1 MEFMT
6 YILVQ
11 RLGLLL
17 ILAFLMT
24 RIPSFRSLLD
34 REMDTRTVI
43 LHAVIYGLFGIA
55 GTISGI
61 VIENGNIVSQFI
73 LFPVQDHQL
82 VVSSSL
88 VAIVIAGLLGGPVV
102 GMGAG
107 LIGGIHLFYL
117 GGLGNTAGC
126 IVNILTGLLV
136 GMTARFFSNDRVI
149 SPLKALFIGIFPP
162 ILQMGILLIFHPH
175 DDFIKEA
182 VDQISLPLVFSN
194 SVAIA
199 IFTAMIAAAINEQ
212 EREAALET
220 RRALMIAEDALPHL
234 KKESQFEMA
243 QGIAELL
250 FKRLK
255 VAAVSVSNREQV
267 LAYVGLGADHHKPGD
282 PLQTRLSHEV
292 IQTGALKVAYSQ
304 DQIYCKH
311 EKCPLQAAII
321 VPILESNE
329 TSKLIKLY
337 FRKSQ
342 HIRSVEIVLAQGL
355 GKLLTNQLAVVQSEK
370 LQTLIRDAELR
381 NLEAQINP
389 HFLFNTLHLI
399 ATLFRTDPE
408 KARRITVQLGSFMRF
423 NLRLASTSL
432 VELEKECEHLQS
444 YIEIIQTRF
453 FGRLT
458 ICFSPID
465 ECKEALIPPSTLQP
479 LVENSVQH
487 GLENVMEGGKID
499 IEIKRKADSVYIA
512 VRDNGRGFS
521 KKSISLAGRFPIE
534 SERGGGTG
542 LYNVNQRLIGML
554 GEQSRLHIRNL
565 PSGGSEVHFE
575 IPNIHAGRKAT

>member
-1 MEFMT
+1 
-6 YILVQ
+6 
-11 RLGLLL
+11 
-17 ILAFLMT
+17 
-24 RIPSFRSLLD
+24 
-34 REMDTRTVI
+34 
-43 LHAVIYGLFGIA
+43 
-55 GTISGI
+55 
-61 VIENGNIVSQFI
+61 
-73 LFPVQDHQL
+73 
-82 VVSSSL
+82 
-88 VAIVIAGLLGGPVV
+88 
-102 GMGAG
+102 
-107 LIGGIHLFYL
+107 
-117 GGLGNTAGC
+117 
-126 IVNILTGLLV
+126 
-136 GMTARFFSNDRVI
+136 MTARFFSNDRVI

-162 ILQMGILLIFHPH
+162 ILQMGILLIFNPH
-175 DDFIKEA
+175 DDFIKAA

-212 EREAALET
+212 EREAALES

-234 KKESQFEMA
+234 KKESPFEMA

-282 PLQTRLSHEV
+282 PLQTRLSYEV
-292 IQTGALKVAYSQ
+292 IQTGILKVAYSQ
-304 DQIYCKH
+304 DEICCQH

-321 VPILESNE
+321 VPILESNK

-342 HIRSVEIVLAQGL
+342 HIRTVEIVLAQGL

-370 LQTLIRDAELR
+370 LQALIRDAELR

-399 ATLFRTDPE
+399 ATLFRSDPE
-408 KARRITVQLGSFMRF
+408 KARHITVQLGSFMRF

-444 YIEIIQTRF
+444 YIEIIQARF
-453 FGRLT
+453 FGRIT
-458 ICFSPID
+458 ICFSPIE
-465 ECKEALIPPSTLQP
+465 ECKDALIPPSTLQP
-479 LVENSVQH
+479 LVENSVNH
-487 GLENVMEGGKID
+487 GLEDVMEGGKIEID
-499 IEIKRKADSVYIA
+499 IRQIGGKVQI
-512 VRDNGRGFS
+512 VIRDNGSGFS
-521 KKSISLAGRFPIE
+521 EKSLALAGHSPIE
-534 SERGGGTG
+534 SKRGGGTG

-565 PSGGSEVHFE
+565 PSGGSEIYFE
-575 IPNIHAGRKAT
+575 IPNNHLRRKAT

>member
-1 MEFMT
+1 MEFLT

-17 ILAFLMT
+17 ILAFLLT

-34 REMDTRTVI
+34 REMDAKTTI
-43 LHAVIYGLFGIA
+43 LHALIYGLFGIA
-55 GTISGI
+55 GTVSG
-61 VIENGNIVSQFI
+61 VVLEDDVIVSHFI
-73 LFPVQDHQL
+73 IRPVQDDQL
-82 VVSSSL
+82 LLSSSL

-102 GMGAG
+102 GLGAG
-107 LIGGIHLFYL
+107 FIAGMHLFYL
-117 GGLGNTAGC
+117 GGIGDVSSC

-136 GMTARFFSNDRVI
+136 GMTARFFSQDRVI

-162 ILQMGILLIFHPH
+162 ILQMGLLLVFNPH
-175 DDFIKEA
+175 ADFIKDA

-220 RRALMIAEDALPHL
+220 RRALTIAEDALPYL
-234 KKESQFEMA
+234 RKESQLEMA

-250 FKRLK
+250 YKRLK
-255 VAAVSVSNREQV
+255 VAAVSVANREKV
-267 LAYVGLGADHHKPGD
+267 LAYVGLGDDHHRQGD
-282 PLQTRLSHEV
+282 KLQTNLSKEV
-292 IQTGALKVAYSQ
+292 IQSGKIMVAYSP
-304 DQIYCKH
+304 DEIYCNH
-311 EKCPLQAAII
+311 PKCPLQAAII
-321 VPILESNE
+321 VPIIESNE

-342 HIRSVEIVLAQGL
+342 HIRAVEIVLAQGL
-355 GKLLTNQLAVVQSEK
+355 GKLLSNQLAVVQSEK
-370 LQTLIRDAELR
+370 LQALIRDAELR

-408 KARRITVQLGSFMRF
+408 KARHITVQLGRFMRF

-432 VELEKECEHLQS
+432 VELDKECEHLQS

-453 FGRLT
+453 LGRIT
-458 ICFSPID
+458 ICFSPL
-465 ECKEALIPPSTLQP
+465 KGVGKALIPPSTLQP
-479 LVENSVQH
+479 LVENCVQH
-487 GLENVMEGGKID
+487 GLEHVMDGGKVEID
-499 IEIKRKADSVYIA
+499 MVQKGECIRIT
-512 VRDNGRGFS
+512 VRDNGKGFS
-521 KKSISLAGRFPIE
+521 EPLLAQAGYVRVE
-534 SERGGGTG
+534 SKRGGGTG

-554 GEQSRLHIRNL
+554 GNRSRLHIRNL
-565 PSGGSEVHFE
+565 PTGGSEVWFD
-575 IPNIHAGRKAT
+575 IPYQDKGGQGT